1 MSYRDDWFANNESD
15 HGWYTCAK
23 CGKKIRKADAD
34 IDHIVPQKYGGSDK
48 LFNLQCLCKH
58 CNRSKQ
64 ASMKETVPDLLKTN
78 HQRAVKA
85 VKKNAQFVKSKVV
98 EGVKTVVK
106 NATTK
111 VLGDSDKKTTAAK
124 KASTIKKATATKNE
138 TATKKA
144 STATKS
150 ETATKKSNTANKS
163 ETATKKTS
171 TATKSETAT
180 KKASTATKAETATKK
195 SSTTKKDST
204 AKKATATKKK

>member
-1 MSYRDDWFANNESD
+1 MSYRDEWFANNESD

-106 NATTK
+106 SATTK
-111 VLGDSDKKTTAAK
+111 VLGDSEKKTTTAK
-124 KASTIKKATATKNE
+124 KASTTKKSTATKNE
-138 TATKKA
+138 TVTKKP
-144 STATKS
+144 
-150 ETATKKSNTANKS
+150 
-163 ETATKKTS
+163 S

-180 KKASTATKAETATKK
+180 KKASTAKKAT
-195 SSTTKKDST
+195 TTKK
-204 AKKATATKKK
+204 K

>member
-1 MSYRDDWFANNESD
+1 MSYRDEWFANNESD

-106 NATTK
+106 SATTK
-111 VLGDSDKKTTAAK
+111 VLGDSEKKTTTAK
-124 KASTIKKATATKNE
+124 KAST
-138 TATKKA
+138 TKKP
-144 STATKS
+144 STAT
-150 ETATKKSNTANKS
+150 KS

-180 KKASTATKAETATKK
+180 KKAST
-195 SSTTKKDST
+195 TKKDST
-204 AKKATATKKK
+204 AKKVTATKKK

>member
-1 MSYRDDWFANNESD
+1 MSYRDEWFANNESD

-111 VLGDSDKKTTAAK
+111 VLGESDKKTTAAK
-124 KASTIKKATATKNE
+124 KDSTP
-138 TATKKA
+138 KKA
-144 STATKS
+144 STS
-150 ETATKKSNTANKS
+150 
-163 ETATKKTS
+163 
-171 TATKSETAT
+171 TKSETAT
-180 KKASTATKAETATKK
+180 KKASTATKNETTTKKASTTKKEPATKTETATKK
-195 SSTTKKDST
+195 SSTAKKDST
-204 AKKATATKKK
+204 AKKSTATKKK